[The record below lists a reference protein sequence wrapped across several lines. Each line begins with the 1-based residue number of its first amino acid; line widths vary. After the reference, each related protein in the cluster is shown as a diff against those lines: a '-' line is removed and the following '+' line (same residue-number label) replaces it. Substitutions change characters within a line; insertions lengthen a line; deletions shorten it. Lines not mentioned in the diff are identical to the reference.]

1 MIYCDSFI
9 YKNTKRKDISMK
21 NFKKQTVRVLALL
34 LVTAT
39 LLLALAS
46 CGKNISKVDVLRT
59 EHFTVTAAMVTYSLY
74 DTYHYYI
81 NYFGEEM
88 LQMYFGID
96 TSVSLKKQYS
106 DAERTKTW
114 FDVFKTEAID
124 GFCNALALCE
134 AAVADGVELSEID
147 KKFIQSEIDEIENL
161 AAKDGMTL
169 KEYIKAIYGKGV
181 TEDDIRKSLEL
192 FRLANKKRNKDYSE
206 VKVTES
212 DIKDVIEK
220 EGDTYL
226 GRDILYFELTFANEN
241 EKTEKIKAYA
251 QTMKAATTEEEFRKL
266 AEDFVK
272 TDYCVNTDSNKKVKK
287 ESIKNTTKEDDKTDV
302 DRWFFASGTTVG
314 STYVYEGKASCV
326 VYMAITEAT
335 KDETPTKNMYTIVF
349 EPSVYGTLNDCK
361 AKAEEIYARWKE
373 SGESLESFKALAK
386 EYTTDYVS
394 VYSGGYYPNIKQD
407 AMVDELDKWLFKE
420 GLEEGAHEIIK
431 TDYGYHF
438 VLYAGEGEPSWKA
451 DMIEG
456 IKEDKNSVQIL
467 NYVELYKVTA
477 VEGNMKY
484 VKGH

>member
-1 MIYCDSFI
+1 
-9 YKNTKRKDISMK
+9 
-21 NFKKQTVRVLALL
+21 
-34 LVTAT
+34 
-39 LLLALAS
+39 
-46 CGKNISKVDVLRT
+46 
-59 EHFTVTAAMVTYSLY
+59 
-74 DTYHYYI
+74 
-81 NYFGEEM
+81 M

-134 AAVADGVELSEID
+134 AAVADGVALSEID

-212 DIKDVIEK
+212 DIKDVVEK

-302 DRWFFASGTTVG
+302 DRWFFASGTSVG
-314 STYVYEGKASCV
+314 KTYLVEGNSSHT
-326 VYMAITEAT
+326 VYMAVGDAVM
-335 KDETPTKNMYTIVF
+335 DETPTRNMYTIVL
-349 EPSVYGTLNDCK
+349 EPFGYGTLDDCK
-361 AKAEEIYARWKE
+361 AKAEEIYNKWKAD
-373 SGESLESFKALAK
+373 GAKLEDFKALVRQ
-386 EYTTDYVS
+386 YSTDDVS
-394 VYSGGYYPNIKQD
+394 VFADGLYSNIKKGD
-407 AMVDELDKWLFKE
+407 MIDELDAWLFGKDTE
-420 GLEEGAHEIIK
+420 VGAHTFMSTK
-431 TDYGYHF
+431 YGCHIVY
-438 VLYAGEGEPSWKA
+438 YSGDGEPAWKA
-451 DMIEG
+451 PVIDQ
-456 IKEDKNSVQIL
+456 IKESKVSSVI
-467 NYVELYKVTA
+467 YSYTEKYPVTQ

-484 VKGH
+484 VKAN